1 MLLQKVDISDD
12 PRHSIKHSEW
22 GRGGVGG
29 WGGGGGGGGEGK
41 RYSSTVAIP
50 DIAM

>member
-1 MLLQKVDISDD
+1 MLLQKVEISDD

-22 GRGGVGG
+22 G
-29 WGGGGGGGGEGK
+29 GGGGGGGVK